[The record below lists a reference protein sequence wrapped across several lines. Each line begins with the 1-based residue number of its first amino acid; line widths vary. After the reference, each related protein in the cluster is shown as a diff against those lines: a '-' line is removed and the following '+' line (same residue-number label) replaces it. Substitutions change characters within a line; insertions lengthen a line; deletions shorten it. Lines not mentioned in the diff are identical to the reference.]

1 MNITFLLFVYVP
13 MVCCLG
19 LKITGSHQL
28 ISNGEIRYTHE
39 GCDPFEDEKID
50 DQLLM
55 KIEDDMKR
63 KDILKILSNDE
74 YSTAYKMRV
83 IEVYRYLIDVGE
95 RKQSIYV
102 EDLLADWDFEIL

>member
-1 MNITFLLFVYVP
+1 MQML
-13 MVCCLG
+13 CCLG
-19 LKITGSHQL
+19 LKITGRHRL
-28 ISNGEIRYTHE
+28 ISNDEMIYKYE

-63 KDILKILSNDE
+63 KDILKILLNNE
-74 YSTAYKMRV
+74 YSIAHKMRV

-102 EDLLADWDFEIL
+102 EDLLADWNFDIK

>member
-1 MNITFLLFVYVP
+1 MNIVYILFVYVSF
-13 MVCCLG
+13 VCCTG
-19 LKITGSHQL
+19 LKISGRHQL
-28 ISNGEIRYTHE
+28 VSTGEMRYKHE

-50 DQLLM
+50 DLLLM

-63 KDILKILSNDE
+63 KNILKILLNDE
-74 YSTAYKMRV
+74 YSIAHKMKV

-102 EDLLADWDFEIL
+102 GDLLGDWEFHVK